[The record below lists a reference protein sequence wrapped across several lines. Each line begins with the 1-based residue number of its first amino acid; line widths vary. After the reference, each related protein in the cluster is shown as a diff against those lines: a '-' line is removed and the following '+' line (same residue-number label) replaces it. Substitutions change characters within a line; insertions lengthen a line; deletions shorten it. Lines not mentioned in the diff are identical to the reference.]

1 MASKKKDK
9 KSVMV
14 DLLKKS
20 PAYRVAFKDPDFL
33 DSGYARSL
41 RLQAELMKPEI
52 TFRRNN
58 IHSTIVVFG
67 GTRVVEPSEA
77 EAILKKA
84 QKRLDRNQ
92 SDREAKKQVA
102 VAKRVLKKSVYY
114 EEAREF
120 ARLVS
125 LEAQQKDQHDYV
137 IMTGG
142 GPGIMEAAN
151 RGSFETNSKSIGLN
165 ITLPFEQEPNA
176 YITPAL
182 CLHFHY
188 FAIRKM
194 HFMLRAKALVAFPG
208 GFGTLDELFEALTLV
223 QTGKIRPLPIIL
235 FGKEYWQKLIDFDML
250 VKEGT
255 IDDADLKLFIYTDKA
270 KDAWDCIKRFYAKER
285 KLTF

>member
-1 MASKKKDK
+1 MASKKKDDK
-9 KSVMV
+9 RVMV

-67 GTRVVEPSEA
+67 GTRVVEPKEA
-77 EAILKKA
+77 EANLKKA
-84 QKRLDRNQ
+84 RSLLKR
-92 SDREAKKQVA
+92 SPSSREARKRVA
-102 VAKRVLKKSVYY
+102 VARQVLKKSVYY

-137 IMTGG
+137 IVTGG

-165 ITLPFEQEPNA
+165 ITLPFEQEPNP

-194 HFMLRAKALVAFPG
+194 HFMLRAKALLAFPG

-235 FGKEYWQKLIDFDML
+235 FGQEYWQKLIDFDML
-250 VKEGT
+250 VKEGM
-255 IDDADLKLFIYTDKA
+255 IDEADLRLFTYADKA
-270 KDAWDCIKRFYAKER
+270 KDAWDCIKRFHAKEE